1 MLLSRGA
8 LQASPAQG
16 CTNMQQQCRDV
27 RGAAGQALLAQQQQQ
42 QQHQPVPWALPPG
55 PAVLVCHQSAISL
68 APRLL
73 ELFPHRVF

>member
-1 MLLSRGA
+1 MLLSGGA
-8 LQASPAQG
+8 LQGSPAQG

-42 QQHQPVPWALPPG
+42 QQPVPQALPPG

>member
-1 MLLSRGA
+1 MNMLLSRGA
-8 LQASPAQG
+8 LQGSPAQG

-42 QQHQPVPWALPPG
+42 PVPQALPPG

-68 APRLL
+68 APGLL
-73 ELFPHRVF
+73 QLFPHRVF

>member
-1 MLLSRGA
+1 MNMLLSGGA
-8 LQASPAQG
+8 LQGSPAQG

-27 RGAAGQALLAQQQQQ
+27 KGAAGQALLAQQQQQ
-42 QQHQPVPWALPPG
+42 QQPVPRALPPG

-68 APRLL
+68 APGLL